1 MKRGRCRRMPTRRWS
16 SPRACSP
23 RGPRWA
29 AVYRVLQGPSGKW
42 LDGGKTY
49 KLHVPAN
56 PPTKQFWSVS
66 AYDENTRR
74 MVITEQGR
82 PDISSRKKDIMKNND
97 GSIGTFI
104 RSQGAEGAGGELG
117 ADRSG
122 QGLVRLFPIL
132 WTDRA
137 VLRQDVETAGLRG
150 GEVNE
155 LPRIHSYWPISKR

>member
-1 MKRGRCRRMPTRRWS
+1 MKRGRAGGCL
-16 SPRACSP
+16 
-23 RGPRWA
+23 RGGGH
-29 AVYRVLQGPSGKW
+29 LQGHAHPEARVGQRYIASYKDTSGKW

-97 GSIGTFI
+97 GSIDVYFGPK
-104 RSQGAEGAGGELG
+104 APK
-117 ADRSG
+117 G
-122 QGLVRLFPIL
+122 QEANWVQTVPDKGWFAYFRFYGPTEPFFDKTWKLPDF
-132 WTDRA
+132 
-137 VLRQDVETAGLRG
+137 E
-150 GEVNE
+150 EV
-155 LPRIHSYWPISKR
+155 K